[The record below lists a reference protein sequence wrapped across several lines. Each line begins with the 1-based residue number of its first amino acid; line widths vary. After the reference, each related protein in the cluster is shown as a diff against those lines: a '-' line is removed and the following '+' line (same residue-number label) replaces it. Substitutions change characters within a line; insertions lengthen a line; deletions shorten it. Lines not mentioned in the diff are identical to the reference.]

1 MNRVEDLEKL
11 DEEFTEV
18 SFKAKVDNTYI
29 MLLSSIIERNI
40 KKVQHKISEQLFE
53 KYNNI
58 VENLKNNHEIQM
70 YDELNIKDTI
80 IESIEITNDSY
91 IIRVKLISR
100 YMDYIIDEN
109 TKQYKRGINDH
120 RIEKNNRLIFVKRR
134 DAKKLG
140 VTRICTHCG
149 SSIDINSNGI
159 CPYCRQ
165 PFETVNFDWILTSM
179 EEM

>member
-1 MNRVEDLEKL
+1 MNSIEELTKL
-11 DEEFTEV
+11 DESFTEIG
-18 SFKAKVDNTYI
+18 FKAKVDNTYI
-29 MLLSSIIERNI
+29 MLLSAIMERNI

-58 VENLKNNHEIQM
+58 AENLKSNHEIQM
-70 YDELNIKDTI
+70 YDELNVKDTY
-80 IESIEITNDSY
+80 IESVEITDVSY
-91 IIRVKLISR
+91 IIKVRLVSR

-120 RIEKNNRLIFVKRR
+120 RIEKNNKLIFVKRR

-140 VTRICTHCG
+140 VVITCTHCG
-149 SSIDINSNGI
+149 SSVDINNNGI

-165 PFETVNFDWILTSM
+165 PFEIENFDWILTSL